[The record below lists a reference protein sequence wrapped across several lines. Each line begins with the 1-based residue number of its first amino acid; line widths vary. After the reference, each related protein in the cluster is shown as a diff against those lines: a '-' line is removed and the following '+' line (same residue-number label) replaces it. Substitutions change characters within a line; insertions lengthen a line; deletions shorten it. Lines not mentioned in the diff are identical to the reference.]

1 MARQAKEESLVDD
14 TMRQKIGL
22 FRYGLIAD
30 LLHGTGKRG
39 LYRRLDEKAKLTYDI
54 PGTYRDRVAAETIR
68 DWLTAYRRGGFE
80 ALLPKPRC
88 DMGSARAVPRETAD
102 LLCHLKES
110 EPDLSV
116 KALIA
121 KVREKTGSED
131 GLALATVHRLLASH
145 GLMKKGPEQPDSSDR
160 RRFAYENAGELWM
173 SDVMHGPGVFDEKGH
188 KRKSYLVGIIDD
200 ATRLV
205 PHAAFCLSEN
215 TTAFLPVL
223 KQAMLRRGI
232 PKRLYVDNGSA
243 FRSHHLS
250 LVCARLGVTLIHA
263 RPYKPQGKGKQERWF
278 RSVRM
283 QLLPTLEPTDLRSIE
298 AMNRRL
304 WGWIEAEYHHNP
316 HRGLD
321 GDTPLDRWTMRSQ
334 SLRLVDPG
342 CDLDEVFLFEL
353 RRKVQKD
360 RTVSLAGVAYEVDAS
375 LVGETVTLRFDP
387 ARRGSPVDVHF
398 GGKKIHQAKAV
409 DLYANCFVRRDHNTK
424 ALHAD
429 RRLDDPPPGLRL
441 SSLDKEQN

>member
-1 MARQAKEESLVDD
+1 
-14 TMRQKIGL
+14 MRQKIGL

-30 LLHGTGKRG
+30 LIHGEGKRG
-39 LYRRLDEKAKLTYDI
+39 LYRRLDEKAKRTYDI
-54 PGTYRDRVAAETIR
+54 PGTHRDRVAAETIR
-68 DWLTAYRRGGFE
+68 DWLCAYRRGGFE

-88 DMGSARAVPRETAD
+88 DMGDARAISRETAD

-110 EPDLSV
+110 DPGLST

-121 KVREKTGSED
+121 KVREKIGPGD
-131 GLALATVHRLLASH
+131 DLALATVHRLLSSH
-145 GLMKKGPEQPDSSDR
+145 GLMKRPPEQPDSNDH

-173 SDVMHGPGVFDEKGH
+173 SDVMHGPSVFDDKGH

-243 FRSHHLS
+243 FRSQHLS

-263 RPYKPQGKGKQERWF
+263 RPYQPQGKGKQERWF

-283 QLLPTLEPTDLRSIE
+283 QLLPTLEPADLRSID
-298 AMNRRL
+298 ALNRRL
-304 WGWIEAEYHHNP
+304 WGWIEGEYHHNP

-334 SLRLVDPG
+334 ALRLVDPA
-342 CDLDEVFLFEL
+342 CDLDEIFLFEL

-360 RTVSLAGVAYEVDAS
+360 RTVSLAGVVYEVDAS

-387 ARRGSPVDVHF
+387 SRRGSPVDVHF
-398 GGKKIHQAKAV
+398 GGKKIHQAKTV
-409 DLYANCFVRRDHNTK
+409 DLYANCFVRRDHATK

-441 SSLDKEQN
+441 SGLDKEQN